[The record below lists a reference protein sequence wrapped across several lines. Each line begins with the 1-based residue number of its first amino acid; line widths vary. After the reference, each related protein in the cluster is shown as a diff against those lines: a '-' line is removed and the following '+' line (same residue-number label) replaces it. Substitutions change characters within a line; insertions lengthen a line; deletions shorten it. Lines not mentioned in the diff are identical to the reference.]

1 MKQEAAQKC
10 VSKPKKFAA
19 PINEQKMQA
28 SQSTGPRITTIG
40 QILCD
45 ALNRDRLTST
55 CGPSP
60 QGMIFDASQVITRS
74 PDANLQTTV
83 KVIVCQLGNILD
95 AIQKLT
101 DFWSECRLID
111 SQSALWSPDE
121 YGLFGGEMNSY
132 YSAGIPIHFECC
144 AMATARTASAVS
156 IITQSLRVKQDRG
169 FCATGLVDIPE
180 PVDGDRPEALQF
192 LQDQVESLSKAVHKL
207 CVEAREY
214 SIVGSH
220 VYLESD
226 VPYLGIGATSYLAD
240 TPADYDAVQENV
252 ANFLSAAGP
261 VAHTLSTILGHLF
274 VSLSLIRWLEESTG
288 YLRADTIGTGDFGS
302 V

>member
-1 MKQEAAQKC
+1 MKQEAAQKSG
-10 VSKPKKFAA
+10 SKPKKLAA
-19 PINEQKMQA
+19 LAEQKMQA
-28 SQSTGPRITTIG
+28 SQSTGPRLSTIG

-55 CGPSP
+55 CVPSL
-60 QGMIFDASQVITRS
+60 QGMIFDASQAIARS
-74 PDANLQTTV
+74 PDANLQATV

-111 SQSALWSPDE
+111 SQSTLWAPEE
-121 YGLFGGEMNSY
+121 YGLFSGEMNSY
-132 YSAGIPIHFECC
+132 YSAGIPVQLECC

-156 IITQSLRVKQDRG
+156 IITQSLRIKQDRG
-169 FCATGLVDIPE
+169 FCGSGPIENPE

-192 LQDQVESLSKAVHKL
+192 MLDQVESLSQAVHRL
-207 CVEAREY
+207 CIEARGY
-214 SIVGSH
+214 SLVGPH

-240 TPADYDAVQENV
+240 TPADYDAVQEDV

-261 VAHTLSTILGHLF
+261 VAHTLSSILGHLF
-274 VSLSLIRWLEESTG
+274 VSLSLIRWLEDSTG
-288 YLRADTIGTGDFGS
+288 YLRVDTTGAGDFGS